1 MKKSLYTKWKRK
13 SAPGIVDLPEG
24 WESERGIVALLVAW
38 ARGPG
43 IVDSQVRIGLATL

>member
-1 MKKSLYTKWKRK
+1 MITLLNQVAWG

-43 IVDSQVRIGLATL
+43 IVDSQVRIGLAAL